1 MMRTAIISMIVLLL
15 SLSGSMLHAA
25 TPAELEIRHLLNFI
39 ASSDC
44 TFIRNDTAYPA
55 SEASTHIE
63 RKYNYVQSKVKT
75 AEDFIRLAATQSSQS
90 GEPYRINCA
99 GKEIMSQDWLLTE
112 LGVYREK
119 ATLPDKNQ

>member
-1 MMRTAIISMIVLLL
+1 MMRPGILLTMVLLL
-15 SLSGSMLHAA
+15 NLAGNILHAA
-25 TPAELEIRHLLNFI
+25 PSTEQEIRHLLNFI

-90 GEPYRINCA
+90 GDPYRINCA
-99 GKEIMSQDWLLTE
+99 GQEILSKDWLLME
-112 LGVYREK
+112 LDRYREK
-119 ATLPDKNQ
+119 ATQPDKSR